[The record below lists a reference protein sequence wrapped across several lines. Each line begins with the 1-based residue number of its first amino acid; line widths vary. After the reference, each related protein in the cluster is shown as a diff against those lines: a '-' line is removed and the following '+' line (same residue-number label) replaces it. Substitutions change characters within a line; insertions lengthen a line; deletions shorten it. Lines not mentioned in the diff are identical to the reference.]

1 MRMGKSIRITVVT
14 IVRNDVRHI
23 SATIDSIAS
32 QSARNQIEYIVVDG
46 ASTDG
51 TIDVIRGR
59 RTDIDIFISE
69 PDTGIY
75 NAMNKGLDAAS
86 GDYIIFMNCGDRFS
100 ATDTV
105 ETVIKSINE
114 HASLPAMVY
123 GNYRETDG
131 NMFSKPIPCRDSKYI
146 WYGPVASHQSIFYNL
161 TSLRNYAL
169 KYDES
174 YRIAADYKL
183 TLEILVYSKH
193 DALKLSVCISDFDI
207 CGISN
212 TNQNK
217 GLHEA
222 NRARREVL
230 HWNRLRTA
238 SLTVLLFSA
247 RYLKRF
253 GRPFY
258 NLLRL

>member
-1 MRMGKSIRITVVT
+1 MRMEKSIRITVVT
-14 IVRNDVRHI
+14 IVRNDARHI

-51 TIDVIRGR
+51 TLDIIRKRGA
-59 RTDIDIFISE
+59 DIDILVSE

-86 GDYIIFMNCGDRFS
+86 GDYVIFMNSGDRFS
-100 ATDTV
+100 AADT
-105 ETVIKSINE
+105 IKSVINSIHE

-123 GNYRETDG
+123 GNYREMEGDV
-131 NMFSKPIPCRDSKYI
+131 FSKPIPCRNSKYI

-161 TSLRNYAL
+161 TSLRNYAI

-183 TLEILVYSKH
+183 TLEILVSSNH
-193 DALKLSVCISDFDI
+193 NALKLPVCISDFDV

-212 TNQNK
+212 TNRNK

-230 HWNRLRTA
+230 HWNRFRTA
-238 SLTVLLFSA
+238 SLTLLLFSA

-253 GRPFY
+253 GRPLY